1 MNTPFGEIRS
11 AVEERIQTLLSGF
24 SHPASLYEPIRYV
37 MSGGG
42 KRVRPLLV
50 ILAARSLG
58 ASTEEALNP
67 AVAVEMLHNFTLVHD
82 DIMDRDDT
90 RRGRPTVHVRWDDGT
105 AILAGDALIGVA
117 YDALTRYQGPRLGE
131 MVRTFNGGVIEVC
144 EGQALDKEFEGRR
157 DVRLEEYDRMIALK
171 TGKLIS
177 MSARLGALLANGDTA
192 QVEALERFGSLLGRA
207 FQIQDDLLDYTSTT
221 SELGKRVGS
230 DLAMQKSTF
239 VTLSARDTLPAE
251 MRAQYDRLIGTREP
265 DEGLLLELGTL
276 LQEGGVLAAGE
287 AQVEELTHQALTV
300 LDDILP
306 EERREELRQFASW
319 ILHRKN

>member
-1 MNTPFGEIRS
+1 MDIPFGEIRS

-50 ILAARSLG
+50 ILAAQSLE
-58 ASTEEALNP
+58 ASIEEALNP

-105 AILAGDALIGVA
+105 AILAGDALLGVA
-117 YDALTRYQGPRLGE
+117 YDVLSRYDGPRLGE
-131 MVRTFNGGVIEVC
+131 MVRTFNAGVIEVC
-144 EGQALDKEFEGRR
+144 EGQAMDKEFEGRN

-177 MSARLGALLANGDTA
+177 MSARMGALLANGNDA
-192 QVEALERFGSLLGRA
+192 QVKALERFGALLGRA
-207 FQIQDDLLDYTSTT
+207 FQIQDDLLDFTSTT

-239 VTLSARDTLPAE
+239 VTLTARDTFAPALQERWRKLMLTETPDEHLLAE
-251 MRAQYDRLIGTREP
+251 MGSV
-265 DEGLLLELGTL
+265 

-287 AQVEELTHQALTV
+287 SQVEALTNQALAV
-300 LDDILP
+300 LDEILT
-306 EERREELRQFASW
+306 EERREDLRRFAFW
-319 ILHRKN
+319 ILHRKY